1 MRRCRDEDRAA
12 NPAEQVALARW
23 AGWGSI
29 PQVFDDAA
37 ERFAAERAHVRQL
50 LGTEEAWSQARRTTL
65 NAHYTSASVVTAMWS
80 AVRDLGVDGPVRVL
94 EPGCGSGNFLG
105 FAPPDAVLTG
115 VELDATTAAIARH
128 LYGARATIHNGAF
141 EDLRVE
147 DGAFD
152 VVIGNVPFAKV
163 TPHDPHHNR
172 GRHALHNYFL
182 LKSLHLTRPGGLV
195 VALTSRYTL
204 DARNTAARREM
215 AMLADLVGAVR
226 LPERAF
232 ARSSGTDVVVD
243 LVVLR
248 RRLPGAEPNGPAWE
262 HAVPVDLPTTATSN
276 ATGEQSSGEP
286 LEINEYFDAH
296 PDRVLGDLAVAR
308 GMYRDHELTVVPNG
322 DLDTQLPAALERLVN
337 DATTNGLRFV
347 PALPTDTPKRQAST
361 VATGSFDLTHAQDG
375 SFVVGTDGDIAQ
387 LLGGTTVTYEPRF
400 AKDRPE
406 LARLIGLRDAARTV
420 LGVQLDGGTETDLHA
435 AQE

>member
-1 MRRCRDEDRAA
+1 M
-12 NPAEQVALARW
+12 
-23 AGWGSI
+23 
-29 PQVFDDAA
+29 FDDAA
-37 ERFAAERAHVRQL
+37 ERFAAERAQIRQL

-204 DARNTAARREM
+204 DARNSAARREM

-243 LVVLR
+243 LLVL
-248 RRLPGAEPNGPAWE
+248 
-262 HAVPVDLPTTATSN
+262 
-276 ATGEQSSGEP
+276 
-286 LEINEYFDAH
+286 
-296 PDRVLGDLAVAR
+296 
-308 GMYRDHELTVVPNG
+308 
-322 DLDTQLPAALERLVN
+322 
-337 DATTNGLRFV
+337 
-347 PALPTDTPKRQAST
+347 
-361 VATGSFDLTHAQDG
+361 
-375 SFVVGTDGDIAQ
+375 
-387 LLGGTTVTYEPRF
+387 
-400 AKDRPE
+400 
-406 LARLIGLRDAARTV
+406 
-420 LGVQLDGGTETDLHA
+420 
-435 AQE
+435 